1 MKIPHINCHIK
12 MISAINPSEDPSKIS
27 AAIANVFPYSVIKTN
42 NLLITA
48 TSQELR
54 SFEMI
59 YEAIHNHQSQK
70 AYGRHLQNNINGNT
84 TWFLLN
90 KQAAFVKRVV
100 ICDESEESPL
110 GPITVTLT
118 SSNIDEIIDWLVR
131 QN

>member
-1 MKIPHINCHIK
+1 MKIPDINCSIK
-12 MISAINPSEDPSKIS
+12 MTSLVNPSEDPAKICTT
-27 AAIANVFPYSVIKTN
+27 IANIFPYSVIKTN
-42 NLLITA
+42 DLLVIA

-59 YEAIHNHQSQK
+59 YEAIYNHQSQRT
-70 AYGRHLQNNINGNT
+70 YDRHLQNNLNGNT

-100 ICDESEESPL
+100 ICDESRESPL

-118 SSNIDEIIDWLVR
+118 SPNIDGIIDWLVR
-131 QN
+131 

>member
-12 MISAINPSEDPSKIS
+12 MISTINPSEDPSKIS
-27 AAIANVFPYSVIKTN
+27 TAIANVFPYSVIKTN
-42 NLLITA
+42 SLLITA

-70 AYGRHLQNNINGNT
+70 AYSRHLQNNINGNT

-118 SSNIDEIIDWLVR
+118 SSNIDEIIDWLVQ